1 MIVAERGAVKI
12 FTPMGIFMQQIT
24 TDPRERAVSLVND
37 KLCIHVMNNYLY
49 MYSKKQ
55 VPEGYEI
62 I

>member
-12 FTPMGIFMQQIT
+12 FTSMGIFMQQIT
-24 TDPRERAVSLVND
+24 TDPREGAVSLVND

-55 VPEGYEI
+55 DPKGYEI